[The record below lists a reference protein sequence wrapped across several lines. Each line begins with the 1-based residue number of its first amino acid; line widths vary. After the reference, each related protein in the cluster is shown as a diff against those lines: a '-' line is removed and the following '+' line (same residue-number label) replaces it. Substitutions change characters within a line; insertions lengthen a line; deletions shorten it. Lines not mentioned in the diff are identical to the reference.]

1 MVRET
6 LPSTTCQRKEEAIV
20 EIFALP
26 SLLMRLNG
34 LSAVVQL
41 VLMILGI
48 ACCIK
53 YLRSR

>member
-1 MVRET
+1 M
-6 LPSTTCQRKEEAIV
+6 KEEAIV